1 MEFTKTTVT
10 LLGLLLSLVVTNFA
24 TFNDLGDL
32 NENGSVFQQSSS
44 FSGFCEQEAG
54 KIERRSGYSS
64 RYYHLMAQS
73 ISSNSPKKDVFG
85 FTYANL
91 CDSCSEV
98 SIRKYF
104 FKDLSISQAYEKVVS
119 SYRLPLRLNL
129 PGKDSEDSF
138 DVYNDL
144 ELESGRNCY
153 IHRGGLAWVSSSDT
167 YNVPL
172 LLFKEV
178 KDGVEMLYYKRLDV

>member
-1 MEFTKTTVT
+1 M
-10 LLGLLLSLVVTNFA
+10 
-24 TFNDLGDL
+24 
-32 NENGSVFQQSSS
+32 
-44 FSGFCEQEAG
+44 
-54 KIERRSGYSS
+54 
-64 RYYHLMAQS
+64 
-73 ISSNSPKKDVFG
+73 
-85 FTYANL
+85 
-91 CDSCSEV
+91 
-98 SIRKYF
+98 
-104 FKDLSISQAYEKVVS
+104 
-119 SYRLPLRLNL
+119 RLNL

-153 IHRGGLAWVSSSDT
+153 IHRGGLVWVSSSDT